1 MSSADKV
8 QVSLRIPSD
17 VVASFDAI
25 AAALDRDRSWVM
37 LRAMKGYLAGEGAE
51 VLEDADGIAEL
62 DRGEHVDF
70 DQMLNKAR
78 AIVDAAESLPLR
90 RAR

>member
-1 MSSADKV
+1 MSSVDKV

-37 LRAMKGYLAGEGAE
+37 LRAMKDYLAGEGAE
-51 VLEDADGIAEL
+51 VLEDSEGIAEL

-70 DQMLNKAR
+70 DQMLNRAR
-78 AIVDAAESLPLR
+78 AIIDAAESRPIR